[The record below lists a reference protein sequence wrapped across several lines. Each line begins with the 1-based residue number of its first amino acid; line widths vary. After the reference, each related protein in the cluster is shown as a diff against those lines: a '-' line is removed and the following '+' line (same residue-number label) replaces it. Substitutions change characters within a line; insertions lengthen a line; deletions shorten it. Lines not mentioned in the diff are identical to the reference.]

1 MEESLSAQLILL
13 PAAGPAAALAAAP
26 GLPLQTGRCYFR
38 DAHCEKGQKSPSIQL
53 AENVRKV
60 GGTHVS
66 LRSIGEFG
74 CDSGYT
80 GDKTLLVT
88 HGQIRQFGDSMALKR
103 TVPKSIALKN
113 LSTCSFGPLTS
124 HRPLENSS
132 FRCALP
138 MN

>member
-53 AENVRKV
+53 AENVRKA

-66 LRSIGEFG
+66 LRSIGEFD

-103 TVPKSIALKN
+103 TVPKSIAI
-113 LSTCSFGPLTS
+113 TDRQTS
-124 HRPLENSS
+124 SYEPSPATLHLQNRN
-132 FRCALP
+132 FHCALP
-138 MN
+138 IS